1 MSEITRGAIGMPF
14 EMAMSS
20 ELSRRQFHSIA
31 QALLTE
37 SEAMAKRLL
46 IIDIVHGPKAE
57 MRWTSL
63 AAERDQFKA
72 ENQALRKFIIG
83 LAEADAQI
91 AYAYADLVAEISHE

>member
-1 MSEITRGAIGMPF
+1 MSEITRGAISMTF
-14 EMAMSS
+14 EMAMGS

-63 AAERDQFKA
+63 AAERDQLKA
-72 ENQALRKFIIG
+72 ENQALHQFILGFAKYDDEIG
-83 LAEADAQI
+83 
-91 AYAYADLVAEISHE
+91 YAYAALNKELHHD